1 MKKIFIKWCIL
12 IAASILLCITA
23 AYAQEKLDESYFQGY
38 AVQFD
43 YQGHKKERKIIYD
56 FFLNN
61 LFLKYRELVFHP
73 LQKDE
78 LGIDLYD
85 VDDDGQMEILVYLNN
100 PDNCGSHGCSF
111 YIFKKTSNRKYQP
124 LWWNDEKTNSSVI
137 TLLDVKFLTKK
148 TKGFHDIVF
157 YGSRFIGS
165 PFTYAVWQWQGE
177 YYKWAESSG
186 ND

>member
-56 FFLNN
+56 FFLKHEE
-61 LFLKYRELVFHP
+61 FDFHP
-73 LQKDE
+73 LRKDE

-100 PDNCGSHGCSF
+100 GDHCGSLGCGF
-111 YIFKKTSNRKYQP
+111 YIFKKASNRKYYP
-124 LWWNDEKTNSSVI
+124 VWWNSKKNNDSVI
-137 TLLDVKFLTKK
+137 IRLDVKFLTKK